1 MLTQTEHA
9 RRGDVTEQMK
19 AVAAAEDLP
28 VETILESVARGEA
41 VILANPRHKGL
52 RPSGVGRG
60 LRTKINANIGTSI
73 DFPGLE
79 AERAKLDLVI
89 AAGADAVMDLS
100 TGGDIDAIRRELI
113 AHSPIPFG
121 NVPVY
126 QMGVSLQTCGQA
138 FVEMDF
144 SDMEQVL
151 RRQAED
157 GVDFMTIHAGLTR
170 RALDKVKASGRVTGI
185 VSRGGS
191 LLTAWMLRNH
201 EENPF
206 FTHFDRVLELAHEF
220 DVTLSLGDALRPGS
234 LADGTDWGQLEELM
248 TLGELVKRCQ
258 QAGVQVMVEGPGHLP
273 IQQVEMN
280 IRLQKKICHGAPFY
294 VLGPLVTDI
303 APGYD
308 HITSAIGGAIA
319 GSAGA
324 DFLCYVTPA
333 EHLGLPD
340 DADVR
345 EGIMAA
351 RVAAH
356 VADIG
361 KGRSGALDRDLAMS
375 RARAALDWPGM
386 ERLCLD
392 PQRFRE
398 KRAERATHG
407 EACSMCGDLCV
418 FRILKE
424 FSATW
429 GK

>member
-1 MLTQTEHA
+1 MVTQAEHA
-9 RRGDVTEQMK
+9 RRGNVTDEMR
-19 AVAAAEDLP
+19 AVATQENLP
-28 VETILESVARGEA
+28 VATVVEKVASGEA
-41 VILANPRHKGL
+41 VILANPRHRGL
-52 RPSGVGRG
+52 RPIGVGCG
-60 LRTKINANIGTSI
+60 FRTKINANIGTSA
-73 DFPGLE
+73 DFPDLS
-79 AERAKLDLVI
+79 AERAKIDLVV
-89 AAGADAVMDLS
+89 ASGADAVMDLS
-100 TGGDIDAIRRELI
+100 TGGDIDQIRRELI
-113 AHSPIPFG
+113 AHCPIPFG

-126 QMGVSLQTCGQA
+126 QMGVSLHANGQA

-170 RALDKVKASGRVTGI
+170 RALDRVKASGRVTGI

-191 LLTAWMLRNH
+191 LLTAWMMRNH

-206 FTHFDRVLELAHEF
+206 FTHFDRVLALAHEF
-220 DVTLSLGDALRPGS
+220 DVTLSLGDALRPGC

-248 TLGELVKRCQ
+248 TLGELVKRCRE
-258 QAGVQVMVEGPGHLP
+258 AGVQAMVEGPGHLP
-273 IQQVEMN
+273 IQQVELN
-280 IRLQKKICHGAPFY
+280 IRLQKRICHGAPFY
-294 VLGPLVTDI
+294 VLGPLLTDI

-351 RVAAH
+351 RIAAH
-356 VADIG
+356 VSDIG
-361 KGRSGALDRDLAMS
+361 KGLPGALDQDLAMA
-375 RARAALDWPGM
+375 RARAALDWPEM

-392 PQRFRE
+392 PQTFRR
-398 KRAERATHG
+398 KRAERATG
-407 EACSMCGDLCV
+407 SEACSMCGDLCV
-418 FRILKE
+418 FRILKDFPE
-424 FSATW
+424 SW